1 MSHDKYGD
9 PKYAIYVPK
18 SIHGK
23 IKGLLDREVIVIVI
37 LPDDES
43 KIICSGEALEN
54 FQFITVNGKVIFEDK
69 DSSY

>member
-23 IKGLLDREVIVIVI
+23 IKGLL
-37 LPDDES
+37 
-43 KIICSGEALEN
+43 G
-54 FQFITVNGKVIFEDK
+54 
-69 DSSY
+69 

>member
-1 MSHDKYGD
+1 MSHDKYED

-37 LPDDES
+37 LPDDE
-43 KIICSGEALEN
+43 E
-54 FQFITVNGKVIFEDK
+54 
-69 DSSY
+69 